1 MPAGATNPSANL
13 VAADII
19 IKYSLKKH
27 KRKRDFVGG
36 KGPGQKNEKYPL
48 TKSAFGD
55 RISKRSGEPQPG
67 RGKRGRFPRGF
78 RQKSKRNLKKLL
90 TRRFA
95 CGRINESSGKRNGRR
110 KMNMGVF
117 PSGQW
122 GQTVNLLLNASV
134 VRIHPRPPDPEYQVL
149 GIFCCPGPSG
159 LGRGVPPGKKGAP
172 PQISNPKSFA
182 GPRKPPGHPGGQG
195 PGLSQIKT
203 HRQSGPC
210 GRDFAGAFSCK
221 ASGIDTAPGYGLYRS
236 SGWNAIECYGM

>member
-1 MPAGATNPSANL
+1 MPAGVTNPSANL

-67 RGKRGRFPRGF
+67 RGKRGSFPRGF

-95 CGRINESSGKRNGRR
+95 CGKINESSGKRNGRR

-134 VRIHPRPPDPEYQVL
+134 VRIHPRPPDPEYLVL
-149 GIFCCPGPSG
+149 GIFCCPGPGG
-159 LGRGVPPGKKGAP
+159 LGRGVPPRKKGAP
-172 PQISNPKSFA
+172 PPNLQSQIIRRPLKAAGSSWRP
-182 GPRKPPGHPGGQG
+182 GPRPVPNKNTPAKRPLRA
-195 PGLSQIKT
+195 GLC
-203 HRQSGPC
+203 RC
-210 GRDFAGAFSCK
+210 VF
-221 ASGIDTAPGYGLYRS
+221 L
-236 SGWNAIECYGM
+236 